1 LRFATFLNLSSSL
14 KIQNILLKQLDM
26 WVACILLNNNKLYLT
41 KYRESLA
48 MNNVIRTA
56 KQIVNAMAF
65 ANVGNM
71 WEFEKLLSQTNRRGG
86 GTHNDETRDRDE
98 LNLNSARQSWGEIPI

>member
-1 LRFATFLNLSSSL
+1 
-14 KIQNILLKQLDM
+14 
-26 WVACILLNNNKLYLT
+26 
-41 KYRESLA
+41 